1 MMASPFSSA
10 RIAGTFT
17 AHPQLS
23 KREAAWLSRQGV
35 SERAVHDPE
44 PVRAAQVVWPEPGR
58 FDLAQHLPDGA
69 QASRALLFVVTDAGE
84 AVDLIAWHPRTGQL
98 GSWRGY
104 AWGLG
109 QEEALCP
116 RITDH
121 DGLHVWR
128 TPLQWLQANR
138 RGVVIFRPRLA
149 AELLVDAGPLIAMD
163 IKHGQELRQALQ
175 RPGPRILISAQARR
189 AA

>member
-1 MMASPFSSA
+1 VA
-10 RIAGTFT
+10 
-17 AHPQLS
+17 
-23 KREAAWLSRQGV
+23 
-35 SERAVHDPE
+35 
-44 PVRAAQVVWPEPGR
+44 
-58 FDLAQHLPDGA
+58 
-69 QASRALLFVVTDAGE
+69 DAGE
-84 AVDLIAWHPRTGQL
+84 ATDLIAWQPRTGQL
-98 GSWRGY
+98 GSWRSY

-149 AELLVDAGPLIAMD
+149 ADLLADAGPLIAMD
-163 IKHGQELRQALQ
+163 MEHGQELSQVEPAWL
-175 RPGPRILISAQARR
+175 RPNNLSGANRLGILHAAPPHSGRHTRGSSPSVFQVTGTPRSEAARL
-189 AA
+189 AAFQT